1 MGFGNDMNASLSGF
15 LAVDDD
21 LLKALGITDSE
32 TTCAVSECEPFC
44 ELTQEN
50 VTRNL
55 EDCESHYQGMLD
67 EARIG
72 PWTKRDTGEQGN
84 LYCFTDEMKTALDT
98 NRQYLKCFITYL
110 TEELLEL
117 KSEYEGNCVPEVE
130 RILRSGNATIVF
142 WDDGDKTIVKKA
154 PDEADSDYIAF
165 TAALGKKIYGSNS
178 KLSRFIKSKIEYQK
192 PKEPKKTALPSFDKM
207 VWTSYSTTINHE
219 QEGSADANT

>member
-1 MGFGNDMNASLSGF
+1 MGLGNDMNASLSGF
-15 LAVDDD
+15 VAVDDD
-21 LLKALGITDSE
+21 LLKTLGLIDSE
-32 TTCAVSECEPFC
+32 TTCAESECEPFC

-50 VTRNL
+50 VIRNL
-55 EDCESHYQGMLD
+55 EDCESHYQGILD

-84 LYCFTDEMKTALDT
+84 LYCFTDEMKTTMDL
-98 NRQYLKCFITYL
+98 NRQYLKDFITSL
-110 TEELLEL
+110 TEEYLAL
-117 KSEYEGNCVPEVE
+117 KSEYEGNYVPEVE

-192 PKEPKKTALPSFDKM
+192 PKEPKKTESPNFDKM
-207 VWTSYSTTINHE
+207 EWTSYSTTIYHE
-219 QEGSADANT
+219 PDGEIHAE

>member
-1 MGFGNDMNASLSGF
+1 MAFGNDMNASLSGF

-21 LLKALGITDSE
+21 LLKTLGLIDSE

-50 VTRNL
+50 VIRNL
-55 EDCESHYQGMLD
+55 EDCESHYQGLLD

-84 LYCFTDEMKTALDT
+84 LYCLTDEMKKTLDL
-98 NRQYLKCFITYL
+98 NRQYLKDFITSL
-110 TEELLEL
+110 TEEYLAL

-192 PKEPKKTALPSFDKM
+192 PKEPKKTALPSFDNMK
-207 VWTSYSTTINHE
+207 WTSYSTTIYHE
-219 QEGSADANT
+219 PEGEIHAE